1 VNPPVNPEPVPPPFN
16 IVEAVKG
23 QPAPANENW
32 NHVREKKT
40 LISKYP
46 LDSFTN
52 KSQLAVIMAE
62 DSVMRTIILT
72 LEDAQLFYAIM
83 SRALAN
89 WNAANATNPVQAGLA
104 DVFAEVVSGHQEEA
118 FF

>member
-1 VNPPVNPEPVPPPFN
+1 VPPPFN

-32 NHVREKKT
+32 NHVRET
-40 LISKYP
+40 LEAFSTYQFAN
-46 LDSFTN
+46 LSTRN
-52 KSQLAVIMAE
+52 QLAVLLSDAG
-62 DSVMRTIILT
+62 SMRTIILT
-72 LEDAQLFYAIM
+72 WEDAQLFHAIM

-104 DVFAEVVSGHQEEA
+104 DVFKEVVSGHQEEA

>member
-32 NHVREKKT
+32 NHVIGALETLKT
-40 LISKYP
+40 CQFGQLNMRI
-46 LDSFTN
+46 
-52 KSQLAVIMAE
+52 QLAVLLADDE
-62 DSVMRTIILT
+62 VMRTTILT
-72 LEDAQLFYAIM
+72 WEDAQLFPAIM

-89 WNAANATNPVQAGLA
+89 WNAANATNPVQGSLA
-104 DVFAEVVSGHQEEA
+104 EVYKEVVSGQQEEVA
-118 FF
+118 F

>member
-1 VNPPVNPEPVPPPFN
+1 VNPPFSPEPVPPPFN

-32 NHVREKKT
+32 NHVREKLEAFKDYKFDHLNT
-40 LISKYP
+40 R
-46 LDSFTN
+46 
-52 KSQLAVIMAE
+52 SQLAALLS
-62 DSVMRTIILT
+62 DAGSMRAIILNV
-72 LEDAQLFYAIM
+72 EDALLFHAIM

-89 WNAANATNPVQAGLA
+89 WNAANAANPVQGSLA
-104 DVFAEVVSGHQEEA
+104 EVYHEVVSGHQEEV